1 MFPLEEQCL
10 NNAKQIT
17 EKVKDF
23 TMLYDSGFLN
33 AQCFKDYWKTP
44 SNYRSCARYEIL

>member
-44 SNYRSCARYEIL
+44 SNYRSCAR